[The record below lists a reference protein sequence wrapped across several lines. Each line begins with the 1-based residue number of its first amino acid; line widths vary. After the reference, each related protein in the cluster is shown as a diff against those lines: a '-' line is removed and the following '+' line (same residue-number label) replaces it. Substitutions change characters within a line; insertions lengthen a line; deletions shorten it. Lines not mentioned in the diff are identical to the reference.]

1 MLIKKSIYET
11 CLELPSIPKVFC
23 RLSLGTFWCFIF
35 IAILGFV
42 GLNIPE
48 LGLTIIFVPP
58 LYTGMHFGL
67 RTGKPIPVSK
77 KIISL
82 ILWVIAQ
89 IALLFLLLVMAPSS
103 TTEYKGEIPTIDVAL
118 IAIILLGLP
127 YLGFTYMI
135 FHFSEKSSIESR
147 NKKVEI

>member
-1 MLIKKSIYET
+1 MLIKKRTYGT
-11 CLELPSIPKVFC
+11 YLELPSILKIFG
-23 RLSLGTFWCFIF
+23 RLSLGTLWCLVF
-35 IAILGFV
+35 IAILGLV

-67 RTGKPIPVSK
+67 RTGKPISVSK
-77 KIISL
+77 KIMSL

-89 IALLFLLLVMAPSS
+89 VALLVLLLVMAPSS
-103 TTEYKGEIPTIDVAL
+103 ASEYKGEIPTIDVAL

-135 FHFSEKSSIESR
+135 FHYSEKSSIESR
-147 NKKVEI
+147 NRKVEI

>member
-1 MLIKKSIYET
+1 
-11 CLELPSIPKVFC
+11 
-23 RLSLGTFWCFIF
+23 
-35 IAILGFV
+35 
-42 GLNIPE
+42 
-48 LGLTIIFVPP
+48 
-58 LYTGMHFGL
+58 MHFGL